1 MYHLP
6 KSLEMDNVVILEF
19 QIMETIGNL
28 NDHSDQVAIFQKQS
42 QRRCPAKP
50 LGEVQSYPEKS
61 VVSRDGNS
69 GSNATVENAL

>member
-50 LGEVQSYPEKS
+50 FGGGEEL
-61 VVSRDGNS
+61 SRK
-69 GSNATVENAL
+69 ECCIQRWKLRL